1 MRGGSRGP
9 SPDPCGAPSRLIT
22 NRVARVA
29 KSNLAVRLLT
39 VAVVAP
45 GLLGTLFFAP
55 PIAWYGIVFVAS
67 LIGASELFGMTH
79 PNDAVSRVIGVV
91 MTGAV
96 SLVMYF
102 HGDDPRALLTL
113 VAAVTIIGMFV
124 PLVRLGRIEDSAL
137 RIMSG
142 VAGPF
147 YVGALVTMLAMLR
160 RDQGPLGPPYVLF
173 TLMVAWLGD
182 TGGYF
187 AGRFL
192 GKTKLYEAV
201 SPKKTREGF
210 AGSLVGSAC
219 GALLA
224 HFWYLPSL
232 PLADGILIA
241 VLAGG
246 LGQMGDLVESLLKR
260 STGIKDSGWIVPG
273 HGGILDRIDA
283 LLVVG
288 PIIYLYTV
296 WAR

>member
-1 MRGGSRGP
+1 
-9 SPDPCGAPSRLIT
+9 
-22 NRVARVA
+22 VAN
-29 KSNLAVRLLT
+29 SNLAVRLLT
-39 VAVVAP
+39 AAVVAP
-45 GLLGTLFFAP
+45 VLLGTLFFGP
-55 PIAWYGIVFVAS
+55 PTAWYAIVFVAS
-67 LIGASELFGMTH
+67 LVGASELFGMTH
-79 PNDAVSRVIGVV
+79 PADGVSRGIGVV
-91 MTGAV
+91 MTGGV
-96 SLVMYF
+96 SLVLYF
-102 HGDDPRALLTL
+102 LGTDPRALLTL
-113 VAAVTIIGMFV
+113 LAVVTIAGTFI
-124 PLVRLGRIEDSAL
+124 PLARLGRIEDAAL
-137 RIMSG
+137 RIMAG
-142 VAGPF
+142 VAGPL
-147 YVGALVTMLAMLR
+147 YVGGLITMLAMLR

-224 HFWYLPSL
+224 HFWYLPAL
-232 PLADGILIA
+232 PLVAGIAIA
-241 VLAGG
+241 VVAGA

-283 LLVVG
+283 LLVVS

-296 WAR
+296 WAAP

>member
-1 MRGGSRGP
+1 VYVALPATFLALCKR
-9 SPDPCGAPSRLIT
+9 DWDKGADVVILI
-22 NRVARVA
+22 
-29 KSNLAVRLLT
+29 LL
-39 VAVVAP
+39 
-45 GLLGTLFFAP
+45 
-55 PIAWYGIVFVAS
+55 IAWI
-67 LIGASELFGMTH
+67 
-79 PNDAVSRVIGVV
+79 
-91 MTGAV
+91 
-96 SLVMYF
+96 
-102 HGDDPRALLTL
+102 
-113 VAAVTIIGMFV
+113 
-124 PLVRLGRIEDSAL
+124 
-137 RIMSG
+137 
-142 VAGPF
+142 
-147 YVGALVTMLAMLR
+147 
-160 RDQGPLGPPYVLF
+160 
-173 TLMVAWLGD
+173 GD
-182 TGGYF
+182 TGAYF

-224 HFWYLPSL
+224 HFWYLPAL
-232 PLADGILIA
+232 PLVSGIVIA

-283 LLVVG
+283 LLIVS

>member
-1 MRGGSRGP
+1 
-9 SPDPCGAPSRLIT
+9 
-22 NRVARVA
+22 VA
-29 KSNLAVRLLT
+29 KSNLAIRLLT

-45 GLLGTLFFAP
+45 VLLGTLFFGP
-55 PIAWYGIVFVAS
+55 PIAWYAIVFGAS
-67 LIGASELFGMTH
+67 LVGASELFGMTH
-79 PNDAVSRVIGVV
+79 PNDAIARGIGVV

-96 SLVMYF
+96 SLALYF
-102 HGDDPRALLTL
+102 EGHRPVALLT
-113 VAAVTIIGMFV
+113 VIAAVTIAGSFM
-124 PLVRLGRIEDSAL
+124 PLIRLGRIEDAAL
-137 RIMSG
+137 RIMAG
-142 VAGPF
+142 VAGPL
-147 YVGALVTMLAMLR
+147 YVGGLVTMLAMLR
-160 RDQGPLGPPYVLF
+160 RDQGANGPPYVLY

-210 AGSLVGSAC
+210 VGSLAGSAC

-224 HFWYLPSL
+224 HFWYLPAL
-232 PLADGILIA
+232 PLVDGL
-241 VLAGG
+241 VLAVVAGA

-283 LLVVG
+283 LLVVS
-288 PIIYLYTV
+288 PIVYLYTAWMGV
-296 WAR
+296 

>member
-1 MRGGSRGP
+1 M
-9 SPDPCGAPSRLIT
+9 
-22 NRVARVA
+22 A
-29 KSNLAVRLLT
+29 KSNLAIRLLT
-39 VAVVAP
+39 AAVVAP
-45 GLLGTLFFAP
+45 ALIGTLFFASP
-55 PIAWYGIVFVAS
+55 LAWYAIVFVAS
-67 LIGASELFGMTH
+67 LVGASELFGMTH
-79 PNDAVSRVIGVV
+79 PNDAISRAAGVA

-96 SLVMYF
+96 SLTLYF
-102 HGDDPRALLTL
+102 FGTRPPALLTL
-113 VAAVTIIGMFV
+113 IAAVTIVGSFI

-137 RIMSG
+137 RIMAG
-142 VAGPF
+142 IAGPY
-147 YVGALVTMLAMLR
+147 YVGALITMLALLR
-160 RDQGPLGPPYVLF
+160 RDQGALGPPYVLF

-210 AGSLVGSAC
+210 VGSLVGSAC

-224 HFWYLPSL
+224 HFWYLPAL
-232 PLADGILIA
+232 PLVDGLALA
-241 VLAGG
+241 VGAGA

-283 LLVVG
+283 LLIVS
-288 PIIYLYTV
+288 PIVYLYTAWMGV
-296 WAR
+296 